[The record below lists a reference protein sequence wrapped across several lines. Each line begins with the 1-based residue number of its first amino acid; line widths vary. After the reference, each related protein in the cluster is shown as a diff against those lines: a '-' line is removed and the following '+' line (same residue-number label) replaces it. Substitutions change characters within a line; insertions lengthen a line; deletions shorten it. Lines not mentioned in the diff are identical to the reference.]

1 MYFLMRSVT
10 PVIVI
15 DPPPPALHILV
26 HLLCHR
32 VGGADELLPGALHVG
47 QTRGE
52 QITVRHPPLG
62 LGHGHDVCCCLVV
75 SPRCSL
81 MSECCD
87 TGVRSESAPATQTGP
102 HCGQQAVM

>member
-1 MYFLMRSVT
+1 MRSVT
-10 PVIVI
+10 PVIII

-26 HLLCHR
+26 HLLCHG
-32 VGGADELLPGALHVG
+32 VGGADELLPGALHVS
-47 QTRGE
+47 QARGE
-52 QITVRHPPLG
+52 QVTPLG
-62 LGHGHDVCCCLVV
+62 LGDGHDVSCLVV

-102 HCGQQAVM
+102 PCWQQAVM